1 MKRILPLA
9 VLAAGLAACIV
20 GPAPAQQTPPPAE
33 PARPAPTVRLI
44 EPADLDRPLAPAEP
58 AISFQRAALMDEI
71 QAVLETGRAEVAA
84 LEAELDPAAGADAFL
99 AQQKRIEARKARIER
114 DVLAVQLVHAERAG
128 RADSAARLRAALDAL
143 DEPPPAPAAPS
154 VRDRDEGR
162 AR

>member
-44 EPADLDRPLAPAEP
+44 EPADLDRPRAPAEP

-99 AQQKRIEARKARIER
+99 ALPGAAVTEASVDAFW
-114 DVLAVQLVHAERAG
+114 AVEGVRPWQRELVVPVVTP
-128 RADSAARLRAALDAL
+128 LL
-143 DEPPPAPAAPS
+143 
-154 VRDRDEGR
+154 
-162 AR
+162 